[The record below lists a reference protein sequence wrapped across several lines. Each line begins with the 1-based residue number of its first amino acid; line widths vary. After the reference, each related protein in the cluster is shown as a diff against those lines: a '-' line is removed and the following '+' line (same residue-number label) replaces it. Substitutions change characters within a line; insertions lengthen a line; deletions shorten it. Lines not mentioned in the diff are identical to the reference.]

1 MKCTAAVARA
11 AKAPFLIE
19 QIDVP
24 EPAEDEVLVRI
35 VGVGICATDLASRDG
50 LLGAPFPSVFGHE
63 GAGVV
68 ERVGS
73 RVTKVKPGDNVV
85 LAPASDG
92 VCEQCQRGAP
102 MYCERFIELNLQT
115 RPDPRWTAPLAD
127 GGRAALK
134 YFGQSSF
141 AHLALAGERNTVKVR
156 NDVPLKTLGPL
167 GCGIQT
173 GAGTVM
179 NGLKPPPG
187 SSIAVLG
194 AGAVGLAAVL
204 GAAVCGCSTIIVVD
218 RVDRR
223 LELAR
228 ALGATHCINTERQHD
243 LAGAIRAIAPRG
255 ANCIVDSAGVPALI
269 EGALGGLATRGTL
282 GLVAV
287 PPSVDRTLELPWYS
301 ALNRGQRVEGFVE
314 GNSVPDVFIPQ
325 LIDLYTQGLFPFDQ
339 FISFYRFD
347 EINEAVADLQH
358 GKTIKAV
365 LVTDST

>member
-11 AKAPFLIE
+11 AKAPFRIE

-35 VGVGICATDLASRDG
+35 VGVGICATDLASRNG

-73 RVTKVKPGDNVV
+73 RVTKVKPGDHVV

-92 VCEQCQRGAP
+92 VCEQCLRGAP
-102 MYCERFIELNLQT
+102 MYGERFNDLTLQT
-115 RPDPRWTAPLAD
+115 RPDQRCTAPLAD

-156 NDVPLKTLGPL
+156 QGVPLKTLGPL

-187 SSIAVLG
+187 SSIKVLG
-194 AGAVGLAAVL
+194 AGRVGR
-204 GAAVCGCSTIIVVD
+204 D
-218 RVDRR
+218 P
-223 LELAR
+223 
-228 ALGATHCINTERQHD
+228 D
-243 LAGAIRAIAPRG
+243 LRG
-255 ANCIVDSAGVPALI
+255 R
-269 EGALGGLATRGTL
+269 GGG
-282 GLVAV
+282 
-287 PPSVDRTLELPWYS
+287 
-301 ALNRGQRVEGFVE
+301 
-314 GNSVPDVFIPQ
+314 
-325 LIDLYTQGLFPFDQ
+325 
-339 FISFYRFD
+339 RF
-347 EINEAVADLQH
+347 N
-358 GKTIKAV
+358 
-365 LVTDST
+365 